1 MKKRRV
7 LSLLFFINFLGM
19 KILVVEDEKKVASFI
34 KKGLE
39 EEYYSVDVAFD
50 GKEGSKL
57 ALNEEYDLIILD
69 LMLPYKDGI
78 SILKEIRNEKIFTPV
93 LILTA
98 RDTVQ
103 DKVNGLDTGAD
114 DYLSIPFSFEELLA
128 RIRAL
133 LRRNSLEKNNYLQ
146 AGDLKLDIEKHKIFR
161 NDVEIILTPKEFA
174 VLEYLLRNKNRVIS
188 RTKLSEHI
196 YEFHFDP
203 ETNVIDVFINKLRNK
218 VDKGFEKQVIQTV
231 RGVGYL
237 IKDD

>member
-7 LSLLFFINFLGM
+7 LSLFFFITLSM

-50 GKEGSKL
+50 GKEGLRL
-57 ALNEEYDLIILD
+57 ALYEEYDLMILD
-69 LMLPYKDGI
+69 LMLPYKDGLT
-78 SILKEIRNEKIFTPV
+78 ILKEIRNGKVLTPV

-114 DYLSIPFSFEELLA
+114 DYLAKPFSFEELLA

-133 LRRNSLEKNNYLQ
+133 LRRNSQDKNNILKVS
-146 AGDLKLDIEKHKIFR
+146 DLILDIHSHKALR
-161 NDVEIILTPKEFA
+161 NNVEIPLTLKEFSI
-174 VLEYLLRNKNRVIS
+174 LEYLVRNKNRVIS
-188 RTKLSEHI
+188 RTRLSEHI

-218 VDKGFEKQVIQTV
+218 IDKGFQKQIIQTV